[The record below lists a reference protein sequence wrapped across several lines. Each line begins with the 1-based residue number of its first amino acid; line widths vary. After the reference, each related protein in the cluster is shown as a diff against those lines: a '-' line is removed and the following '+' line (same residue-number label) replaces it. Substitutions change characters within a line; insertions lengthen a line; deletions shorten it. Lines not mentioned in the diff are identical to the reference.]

1 MPVTVMT
8 KGTVIYGFLVYR
20 TRKETMMLC
29 SLIITYIDPGD
40 YGLLLPP
47 KHTRGRK
54 RISCLTGVIFTD
66 RSKSTT
72 PQGDGNKLTEVD
84 FLYRNGSKSTT
95 PQGDGNLS

>member
-1 MPVTVMT
+1 
-8 KGTVIYGFLVYR
+8 
-20 TRKETMMLC
+20 MLC

-72 PQGDGNKLTEVD
+72 PQGDGNKKRGLLMRENRHFYLSHVVQYSSLQTEE
-84 FLYRNGSKSTT
+84 NQESKTI
-95 PQGDGNLS
+95 